1 MLHTWQ
7 NAAYLVDL
15 KFEKKFGKKFGIFF
29 GKSENDLFF
38 LKMTGRLLG

>member
-15 KFEKKFGKKFGIFF
+15 NFGKKFGEKFGEKF
-29 GKSENDLFF
+29 GKCQND
-38 LKMTGRLLG
+38 